1 MKGVGLRKISQGHIV
16 NIPVQQ
22 IPNLRGENGAII
34 QSIKEASDCRI
45 IVAENGRVWIDGD
58 SAGIRV
64 AAQAIKVVTSTG
76 HRPGL
81 ESRLAASFAGGEV

>member
-1 MKGVGLRKISQGHIV
+1 
-16 NIPVQQ
+16 
-22 IPNLRGENGAII
+22 
-34 QSIKEASDCRI
+34 
-45 IVAENGRVWIDGD
+45 VWIDGD